1 MKQNIFPAIRLTIVM
16 LLLCSVLYSLVVF
29 GFAKLMPDG
38 GKGEMITD
46 KSGKK
51 YYANIGQKFDRDDY
65 FNSRPSAAG
74 YNASGSGGSNKG
86 PNNEE
91 YLKDVQQKVND
102 FKAKNPGAEV
112 PVDMVTYSG
121 SGLDPDISIA
131 AANAQVKRIAQ
142 KRGLSEDAL
151 VSLINQT
158 KDNGLLG
165 PEKVNVLKLNIAL
178 DKLK

>member
-16 LLLCSVLYSLVVF
+16 LLLCSVIYSLIVL
-29 GFAKLMPDG
+29 GFAKLMPG
-38 GKGEMITD
+38 SGKGEMITD
-46 KSGKK
+46 KNGKQ

-86 PNNEE
+86 PNNEA
-91 YLKDVQQKVND
+91 YLKEVQQKVTD
-102 FKAKNPGAEV
+102 FKSKNPDAEV
-112 PVDMVTYSG
+112 PVDMVTSSG
-121 SGLDPDISIA
+121 SGLDPDISVT
-131 AANAQVKRIAQ
+131 AANAQAKRIAQ
-142 KRGLSEDAL
+142 KRGLSESAITN
-151 VSLINQT
+151 LINQT
-158 KDNGLLG
+158 KDNGVVG